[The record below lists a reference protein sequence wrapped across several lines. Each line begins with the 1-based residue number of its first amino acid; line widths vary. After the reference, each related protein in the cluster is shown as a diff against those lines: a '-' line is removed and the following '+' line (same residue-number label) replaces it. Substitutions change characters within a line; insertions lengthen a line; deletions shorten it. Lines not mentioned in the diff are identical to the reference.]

1 MSSKGRINDYVGHRL
16 QQIRKTRQMTSA
28 EVARKAG
35 IAPGSYSCLENGWY
49 RMNLDNLFRIL
60 QVLRVDI
67 TEVWPQVDATPDG
80 VVDEDFL
87 VEATRQAMRRQ
98 QRDVSLDDVY
108 EAVSKAFNMG
118 KDKLFLPS
126 RGWKRLISA
135 RGACGLIVKQIPYF
149 SLTIVSRSLG
159 CSVSSISG
167 QTRNLEKEIKSD
179 ADLAARFFQARR
191 TLRDRFPSLVL
202 DADDLEEEDEIVAQ
216 SRAS

>member
-16 QQIRKTRQMTSA
+16 QQIRKSRQMTSA

-60 QVLRVDI
+60 QVLKVDI
-67 TEVWPQVDATPDG
+67 TEVWPQVETAPEG

-98 QRDVSLDDVY
+98 QRDVSLDDIY
-108 EAVSKAFNMG
+108 EAVSEAFNMG
-118 KDKLFLPS
+118 KDKLFLQS
-126 RGWKRLISA
+126 RGWKRLIDA
-135 RGACGLIVKQIPYF
+135 RGACGLIVKQIPYL
-149 SLTIVSRSLG
+149 SLTILSRSLG
-159 CSVSSISG
+159 CSMSSISE
-167 QTRNLEKEIKSD
+167 QTRNFDKEVKSNS
-179 ADLAARFFQARR
+179 DLAARFFQARSS
-191 TLRDRFPSLVL
+191 LRERFPSLVL
-202 DADDLEEEDEIVAQ
+202 DADDLEEEEEIVAQ